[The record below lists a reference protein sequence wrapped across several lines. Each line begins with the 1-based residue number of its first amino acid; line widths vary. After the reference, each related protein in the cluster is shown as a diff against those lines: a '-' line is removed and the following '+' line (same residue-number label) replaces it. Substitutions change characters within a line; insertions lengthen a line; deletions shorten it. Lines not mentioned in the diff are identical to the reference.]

1 MNTSPAGDSGP
12 VWPSTRRL
20 LSTFF
25 GLLASLAVVL
35 GGAGLLGVRLRP
47 PLERVSVA
55 TYAARRGIALP
66 SAPIA
71 PQLATRGIPAPS
83 VRKATPRATAESD
96 TEAMPRP
103 ALPTAT
109 VGYHR

>member
-1 MNTSPAGDSGP
+1 MNTHPSGDSGP
-12 VWPSTRRL
+12 DRPATRRL

-55 TYAARRGIALP
+55 TYAARRGITLP
-66 SAPIA
+66 SEPIA
-71 PQLATRGIPAPS
+71 PPMATRGVPVPS
-83 VRKATPRATAESD
+83 IRKATPRAIADSD
-96 TEAMPRP
+96 TEATPRP

-109 VGYHR
+109 AGYHR